1 MTDRQC
7 TRFCCDLEQRSS
19 GLTVGMDW
27 TAPLSCVVAR
37 QQCHSQEDTGSGR
50 AQWSLASRARCAG
63 RETAAL
69 HCLGSRPPG
78 QGRHRACSIGWKQV
92 PQTQCLMTVLPA
104 LLSVLE
110 FCGQDLHCRLSV
122 VFWKVLTG
130 HLAEKRVRLLQQN
143 LPVSQA
149 RHTSLA

>member
-1 MTDRQC
+1 M
-7 TRFCCDLEQRSS
+7 
-19 GLTVGMDW
+19 
-27 TAPLSCVVAR
+27 
-37 QQCHSQEDTGSGR
+37 
-50 AQWSLASRARCAG
+50 
-63 RETAAL
+63 
-69 HCLGSRPPG
+69 
-78 QGRHRACSIGWKQV
+78 

-110 FCGQDLHCRLSV
+110 FCGQDLHCRLAV

-130 HLAEKRVRLLQQN
+130 HLSEKRVRLLQQN